1 VGQGTLTRRIQAAEQ
16 VGYRGAPRRRERV
29 DATMALRE
37 KIRNNAS
44 ALLQPGETIQAGVP
58 AQTVSQEFAQSA
70 AAQ

>member
-1 VGQGTLTRRIQAAEQ
+1 
-16 VGYRGAPRRRERV
+16 
-29 DATMALRE
+29 MALRE